1 MIRPAHDGA
10 MDPLPGEG
18 TVTGNAAWDQ
28 FADEFAQRAGEA
40 GETGNSGPTFLHRF
54 LRDRIAVG
62 ALVILGLTA
71 LAAIMAPL
79 LAPTDPNAQDLSVAL
94 QSPSTTHL
102 LGTDE
107 LGRDVLSRLLY
118 GARISLLAALEGT
131 GIAIALGVVPGLLA
145 GYAGKRI
152 DRFIMLV
159 AEAGMS
165 YPPVILA
172 IALVGA
178 LGPGLHNAMFAVG
191 VIAAP
196 RVVRLVRGVV
206 LGIKAETFIEAA
218 RTLGSSSS
226 RIVVRHVLPNTLPPL
241 IVFASLMA
249 GTAML
254 IEAGLSFLGLGVQPP
269 DASWGNMLGAAFRF
283 TSRAPSLI
291 LFPGLAIAITVLA
304 FNLIGDGLRDAL
316 RRDRSDS

>member
-1 MIRPAHDGA
+1 MTTPADRVSA
-10 MDPLPGEG
+10 DPLA
-18 TVTGNAAWDQ
+18 VQSDATGGAAWDQ
-28 FADEFAQRAGEA
+28 FAEEFARRTRDGGDAGQ
-40 GETGNSGPTFLHRF
+40 SGPTFLRRF

-62 ALVILGLTA
+62 ALVVLGLIA

-79 LAPTDPNAQDLSVAL
+79 LAPADPRAQDLSAAL
-94 QSPSTTHL
+94 ESPSASHL

-118 GARISLLAALEGT
+118 GARISLLAGVEGA
-131 GIAIALGVVPGLLA
+131 GIAIALGVVPGLIA
-145 GYAGKRI
+145 GYAGRRV
-152 DRFIMLV
+152 DRFIMLIT
-159 AEAGMS
+159 EAGMS

-172 IALVGA
+172 IAMVGA

-206 LGIKAETFIEAA
+206 LGIKEETFVEAA
-218 RTLGSSSS
+218 RTLGSSST
-226 RIVVRHVLPNTLPPL
+226 RIIVRHVLPNTLPPL

-254 IEAGLSFLGLGVQPP
+254 IEASLSFLGLGVQPP
-269 DASWGNMLGAAFRF
+269 DASWGNMLGTAFRF
-283 TSRAPSLI
+283 TSRAPTLI
-291 LFPGLAIAITVLA
+291 LFPGLAIAVTVLA
-304 FNLIGDGLRDAL
+304 FNLVGDGLRDAL